1 MANME
6 EIKKFICEKLNT
18 ETLDTEALITS
29 YGIDSLEVVELVMD
43 LEESFGVRLE
53 NDDFKKI
60 KTVGDLLK
68 IIEEKLK

>member
-1 MANME
+1 MANMNDIE
-6 EIKKFICEKLNT
+6 KFVCEKLNT
-18 ETLDTEALITS
+18 ETLDKNALISS

-43 LEESFGVRLE
+43 LEENFGVRLE

-60 KTVGDLLK
+60 KTVGDLLV